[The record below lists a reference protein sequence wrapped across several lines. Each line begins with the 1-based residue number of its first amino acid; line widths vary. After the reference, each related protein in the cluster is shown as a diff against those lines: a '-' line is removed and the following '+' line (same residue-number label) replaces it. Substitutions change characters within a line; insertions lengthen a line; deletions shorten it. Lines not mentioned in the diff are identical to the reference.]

1 MDKKEMRNLFD
12 GDCSPAEEQAAGRW
26 LAEHAETKEA
36 DELLYAL
43 LRETKPATADAE
55 GAFRRV
61 CRRLGIAPKSSA
73 WRLVG
78 RWTMRAAA
86 CLLLPVAALAFYL
99 YGEAQRPGEWFEA
112 YAPYGKTLRVVLPR
126 VEGDAMRF
134 YACRP
139 DALVFGAFGIL
150 EPQGER
156 PCPAGEIDLV
166 VCPGVAFTADGR
178 RLGRGRGYYDRYLGD
193 PAFRGFRVGVCYAHQ
208 LVDDLPVEP
217 HDVRMDR
224 VITG

>member
-1 MDKKEMRNLFD
+1 MVKKEIRERMRRLNRALD
-12 GDCSPAEEQAAGRW
+12 SRQRLRASAAIFSAVER
-26 LAEHAETKEA
+26 LPEFRAARTVA
-36 DELLYAL
+36 VFAALPDE
-43 LRETKPATADAE
+43 PATDEVLA
-55 GAFRRV
+55 
-61 CRRLGIAPKSSA
+61 
-73 WRLVG
+73 
-78 RWTMRAAA
+78 RWASTR
-86 CLLLPVAALAFYL
+86 
-99 YGEAQRPGEWFEA
+99 
-112 YAPYGKTLRVVLPR
+112 RVVLPR

>member
-1 MDKKEMRNLFD
+1 MRQLNRALD
-12 GDCSPAEEQAAGRW
+12 SRQRLRASAAIFSAVER
-26 LAEHAETKEA
+26 LPEFRAARTVA
-36 DELLYAL
+36 VFAALPDE
-43 LRETKPATADAE
+43 PATDEVLA
-55 GAFRRV
+55 
-61 CRRLGIAPKSSA
+61 
-73 WRLVG
+73 
-78 RWTMRAAA
+78 RWASTR
-86 CLLLPVAALAFYL
+86 
-99 YGEAQRPGEWFEA
+99 
-112 YAPYGKTLRVVLPR
+112 RVVLPR
-126 VEGDAMRF
+126 VGGDAMRF

>member
-1 MDKKEMRNLFD
+1 MRQLNRALD
-12 GDCSPAEEQAAGRW
+12 SRQRLRASAAIFSAVER
-26 LAEHAETKEA
+26 LLEFRAARTVA
-36 DELLYAL
+36 VFAALPDE
-43 LRETKPATADAE
+43 PATDEVLA
-55 GAFRRV
+55 
-61 CRRLGIAPKSSA
+61 
-73 WRLVG
+73 
-78 RWTMRAAA
+78 RWASTR
-86 CLLLPVAALAFYL
+86 
-99 YGEAQRPGEWFEA
+99 
-112 YAPYGKTLRVVLPR
+112 RVVLPR

>member
-1 MDKKEMRNLFD
+1 MRRLNRALD
-12 GDCSPAEEQAAGRW
+12 SQQRLRASAAIFSAVER
-26 LAEHAETKEA
+26 LPEFRAARTVA
-36 DELLYAL
+36 VFAALSDE
-43 LRETKPATADAE
+43 PATDEVLA
-55 GAFRRV
+55 
-61 CRRLGIAPKSSA
+61 
-73 WRLVG
+73 
-78 RWTMRAAA
+78 RWASTR
-86 CLLLPVAALAFYL
+86 
-99 YGEAQRPGEWFEA
+99 
-112 YAPYGKTLRVVLPR
+112 RVVLPR

-193 PAFRGFRVGVCYAHQ
+193 PVFRGFRVGVCYAHQ

-224 VITG
+224 VITWNSGLRPMKTIGLSGILLLNSISGRPATSLRSVR

>member
-1 MDKKEMRNLFD
+1 MRQLNRALD
-12 GDCSPAEEQAAGRW
+12 SRQRLRASAAIFSAVER
-26 LAEHAETKEA
+26 LPEFRAARTVA
-36 DELLYAL
+36 VFAALPDE
-43 LRETKPATADAE
+43 PATDEVLA
-55 GAFRRV
+55 
-61 CRRLGIAPKSSA
+61 
-73 WRLVG
+73 
-78 RWTMRAAA
+78 RWASTR
-86 CLLLPVAALAFYL
+86 
-99 YGEAQRPGEWFEA
+99 
-112 YAPYGKTLRVVLPR
+112 RVVLPR
-126 VEGDAMRF
+126 VEGDAMRV

-150 EPQGER
+150 VPQGER

>member
-1 MDKKEMRNLFD
+1 MRQLNRALD
-12 GDCSPAEEQAAGRW
+12 SRQRLRASAAIFSAVER
-26 LAEHAETKEA
+26 LPEFRAARTVA
-36 DELLYAL
+36 VFAALPDE
-43 LRETKPATADAE
+43 PATDEVLA
-55 GAFRRV
+55 
-61 CRRLGIAPKSSA
+61 
-73 WRLVG
+73 
-78 RWTMRAAA
+78 RWASTR
-86 CLLLPVAALAFYL
+86 
-99 YGEAQRPGEWFEA
+99 
-112 YAPYGKTLRVVLPR
+112 RVVLPR

-178 RLGRGRGYYDRYLGD
+178 RLGRGRGYYDRSLGD

>member
-1 MDKKEMRNLFD
+1 MRRLNRALD
-12 GDCSPAEEQAAGRW
+12 SQQRPRASAAIFSAVER
-26 LAEHAETKEA
+26 LPEFRAARTVA
-36 DELLYAL
+36 VFAALPDE
-43 LRETKPATADAE
+43 PATDEVLA
-55 GAFRRV
+55 
-61 CRRLGIAPKSSA
+61 
-73 WRLVG
+73 
-78 RWTMRAAA
+78 RWASTR
-86 CLLLPVAALAFYL
+86 
-99 YGEAQRPGEWFEA
+99 
-112 YAPYGKTLRVVLPR
+112 RVVLPR

>member
-1 MDKKEMRNLFD
+1 MRRLNRALD
-12 GDCSPAEEQAAGRW
+12 SRQRLRASAAIFSAVER
-26 LAEHAETKEA
+26 LPEFRAARTVA
-36 DELLYAL
+36 VFAALPDE
-43 LRETKPATADAE
+43 PATDE
-55 GAFRRV
+55 GLARWASTRRV
-61 CRRLGIAPKSSA
+61 G
-73 WRLVG
+73 
-78 RWTMRAAA
+78 
-86 CLLLPVAALAFYL
+86 
-99 YGEAQRPGEWFEA
+99 
-112 YAPYGKTLRVVLPR
+112 LPR
-126 VEGDAMRF
+126 VEGDAMRV

>member
-1 MDKKEMRNLFD
+1 MRQLNRALD
-12 GDCSPAEEQAAGRW
+12 SRQRLRASAAIFSAVER
-26 LAEHAETKEA
+26 LPEFRAARTVA
-36 DELLYAL
+36 VFAALPDE
-43 LRETKPATADAE
+43 PATDEVLA
-55 GAFRRV
+55 
-61 CRRLGIAPKSSA
+61 
-73 WRLVG
+73 
-78 RWTMRAAA
+78 RWASTR
-86 CLLLPVAALAFYL
+86 
-99 YGEAQRPGEWFEA
+99 
-112 YAPYGKTLRVVLPR
+112 RVVLPR

-217 HDVRMDR
+217 QDVRMDR

>member
-1 MDKKEMRNLFD
+1 MVKKEIRERMRRLNRALD
-12 GDCSPAEEQAAGRW
+12 SRQRLRASAAIFSAVER
-26 LAEHAETKEA
+26 LPEFRAARTVA
-36 DELLYAL
+36 VFAALPDE
-43 LRETKPATADAE
+43 PATDEVLA
-55 GAFRRV
+55 
-61 CRRLGIAPKSSA
+61 
-73 WRLVG
+73 
-78 RWTMRAAA
+78 RWASTR
-86 CLLLPVAALAFYL
+86 
-99 YGEAQRPGEWFEA
+99 
-112 YAPYGKTLRVVLPR
+112 RVVLPR

-166 VCPGVAFTADGR
+166 VCPGVAFPADGR

>member
-1 MDKKEMRNLFD
+1 MRQLNRALD
-12 GDCSPAEEQAAGRW
+12 SRQRLRASAAIFSAVER
-26 LAEHAETKEA
+26 LPEFRAARTVA
-36 DELLYAL
+36 IFAALPDE
-43 LRETKPATADAE
+43 PATDEVLA
-55 GAFRRV
+55 
-61 CRRLGIAPKSSA
+61 
-73 WRLVG
+73 
-78 RWTMRAAA
+78 RWASTR
-86 CLLLPVAALAFYL
+86 
-99 YGEAQRPGEWFEA
+99 
-112 YAPYGKTLRVVLPR
+112 RVVLPR

>member
-1 MDKKEMRNLFD
+1 MRQLNRALD
-12 GDCSPAEEQAAGRW
+12 SRQRLRASAAIFSAVDR
-26 LAEHAETKEA
+26 LPEFRAARTVA
-36 DELLYAL
+36 VFAALPDE
-43 LRETKPATADAE
+43 PATDEVLA
-55 GAFRRV
+55 
-61 CRRLGIAPKSSA
+61 
-73 WRLVG
+73 
-78 RWTMRAAA
+78 RWASTR
-86 CLLLPVAALAFYL
+86 
-99 YGEAQRPGEWFEA
+99 
-112 YAPYGKTLRVVLPR
+112 RVVLPR

>member
-1 MDKKEMRNLFD
+1 
-12 GDCSPAEEQAAGRW
+12 
-26 LAEHAETKEA
+26 
-36 DELLYAL
+36 
-43 LRETKPATADAE
+43 
-55 GAFRRV
+55 
-61 CRRLGIAPKSSA
+61 
-73 WRLVG
+73 
-78 RWTMRAAA
+78 
-86 CLLLPVAALAFYL
+86 
-99 YGEAQRPGEWFEA
+99 
-112 YAPYGKTLRVVLPR
+112 
-126 VEGDAMRF
+126 MRF

-178 RLGRGRGYYDRYLGD
+178 RLGRGRGYYDRYLGV

>member
-1 MDKKEMRNLFD
+1 MRRLNRALD
-12 GDCSPAEEQAAGRW
+12 SQQRLRASAAIFSAVER
-26 LAEHAETKEA
+26 LPEFRAARTVA
-36 DELLYAL
+36 VFAALSDE
-43 LRETKPATADAE
+43 PATDEVLA
-55 GAFRRV
+55 
-61 CRRLGIAPKSSA
+61 
-73 WRLVG
+73 
-78 RWTMRAAA
+78 RWASTR
-86 CLLLPVAALAFYL
+86 
-99 YGEAQRPGEWFEA
+99 
-112 YAPYGKTLRVVLPR
+112 RVVLTR

-139 DALVFGAFGIL
+139 
-150 EPQGER
+150 ER

-193 PAFRGFRVGVCYAHQ
+193 PVFRGFRVGVCYAHQ

>member
-1 MDKKEMRNLFD
+1 MRRLNRALD
-12 GDCSPAEEQAAGRW
+12 SRQRLRASAAIFSAVER
-26 LAEHAETKEA
+26 LPEFRAARTVA
-36 DELLYAL
+36 VFAALPDE
-43 LRETKPATADAE
+43 PATDEVLA
-55 GAFRRV
+55 
-61 CRRLGIAPKSSA
+61 
-73 WRLVG
+73 
-78 RWTMRAAA
+78 RWASTR
-86 CLLLPVAALAFYL
+86 
-99 YGEAQRPGEWFEA
+99 
-112 YAPYGKTLRVVLPR
+112 RVVLPR

-166 VCPGVAFTADGR
+166 VWPGVAFTADGR

>member
-1 MDKKEMRNLFD
+1 MRQLNRALD
-12 GDCSPAEEQAAGRW
+12 SRQRLRASAAIFSAVER
-26 LAEHAETKEA
+26 LPEFRASRTVAVFA
-36 DELLYAL
+36 ALPDE
-43 LRETKPATADAE
+43 PATVEVLA
-55 GAFRRV
+55 
-61 CRRLGIAPKSSA
+61 
-73 WRLVG
+73 
-78 RWTMRAAA
+78 RWASTR
-86 CLLLPVAALAFYL
+86 
-99 YGEAQRPGEWFEA
+99 
-112 YAPYGKTLRVVLPR
+112 RVVLPR

>member
-1 MDKKEMRNLFD
+1 MRQLNRALD
-12 GDCSPAEEQAAGRW
+12 SRQRLRASAAIFSAVER
-26 LAEHAETKEA
+26 LPEFRAARTVA
-36 DELLYAL
+36 VFAALPDE
-43 LRETKPATADAE
+43 PATDEVLA
-55 GAFRRV
+55 
-61 CRRLGIAPKSSA
+61 
-73 WRLVG
+73 
-78 RWTMRAAA
+78 RWASTR
-86 CLLLPVAALAFYL
+86 
-99 YGEAQRPGEWFEA
+99 
-112 YAPYGKTLRVVLPR
+112 RVVLPR

-193 PAFRGFRVGVCYAHQ
+193 PTVRGFRVGVCYAHQ

>member
-1 MDKKEMRNLFD
+1 MRQLNRALD
-12 GDCSPAEEQAAGRW
+12 SRQRLRASAAIFSAVKR
-26 LAEHAETKEA
+26 LPEFRAARTVA
-36 DELLYAL
+36 VFAALPDE
-43 LRETKPATADAE
+43 PATDEVLA
-55 GAFRRV
+55 
-61 CRRLGIAPKSSA
+61 
-73 WRLVG
+73 
-78 RWTMRAAA
+78 RWASTR
-86 CLLLPVAALAFYL
+86 
-99 YGEAQRPGEWFEA
+99 
-112 YAPYGKTLRVVLPR
+112 RVVLPR

>member
-1 MDKKEMRNLFD
+1 MRQLNRALD
-12 GDCSPAEEQAAGRW
+12 SRQRLRASAAIFSAVER
-26 LAEHAETKEA
+26 LPEFRAARTVA
-36 DELLYAL
+36 VFAALPDE
-43 LRETKPATADAE
+43 PATDEVLA
-55 GAFRRV
+55 
-61 CRRLGIAPKSSA
+61 
-73 WRLVG
+73 
-78 RWTMRAAA
+78 RWASTR
-86 CLLLPVAALAFYL
+86 
-99 YGEAQRPGEWFEA
+99 
-112 YAPYGKTLRVVLPR
+112 RVVLPR

-178 RLGRGRGYYDRYLGD
+178 RGRGYYDRYLGD

>member
-1 MDKKEMRNLFD
+1 MRQLNRALD
-12 GDCSPAEEQAAGRW
+12 SRQRLRASAAIFSAVER
-26 LAEHAETKEA
+26 LPEFRAARTVA
-36 DELLYAL
+36 VFAALPDE
-43 LRETKPATADAE
+43 PATDEVLA
-55 GAFRRV
+55 
-61 CRRLGIAPKSSA
+61 
-73 WRLVG
+73 
-78 RWTMRAAA
+78 RWASTR
-86 CLLLPVAALAFYL
+86 
-99 YGEAQRPGEWFEA
+99 
-112 YAPYGKTLRVVLPR
+112 RVVLPR

-208 LVDDLPVEP
+208 LLDDLPVEP

>member
-1 MDKKEMRNLFD
+1 MRRLNRALD
-12 GDCSPAEEQAAGRW
+12 SQQRLRASAAIFSAVER
-26 LAEHAETKEA
+26 LPEFRAARTVA
-36 DELLYAL
+36 VFAALPDE
-43 LRETKPATADAE
+43 PATDEVLA
-55 GAFRRV
+55 
-61 CRRLGIAPKSSA
+61 
-73 WRLVG
+73 
-78 RWTMRAAA
+78 RWGSTR
-86 CLLLPVAALAFYL
+86 
-99 YGEAQRPGEWFEA
+99 
-112 YAPYGKTLRVVLPR
+112 RVVLPR

>member
-1 MDKKEMRNLFD
+1 MRQLNRALD
-12 GDCSPAEEQAAGRW
+12 SRQRLRASAAIFSAVER
-26 LAEHAETKEA
+26 LPEFRAARTVA
-36 DELLYAL
+36 VFAALPDE
-43 LRETKPATADAE
+43 PATDEVLA
-55 GAFRRV
+55 
-61 CRRLGIAPKSSA
+61 
-73 WRLVG
+73 
-78 RWTMRAAA
+78 RWASTR
-86 CLLLPVAALAFYL
+86 
-99 YGEAQRPGEWFEA
+99 
-112 YAPYGKTLRVVLPR
+112 RVVLPR

-156 PCPAGEIDLV
+156 PCPAGAIDLV

>member
-1 MDKKEMRNLFD
+1 MRRLNRAFD
-12 GDCSPAEEQAAGRW
+12 SQQRLRASAAIFSAVER
-26 LAEHAETKEA
+26 LPEFRAARTVA
-36 DELLYAL
+36 VFAALSDE
-43 LRETKPATADAE
+43 PATDEVLA
-55 GAFRRV
+55 
-61 CRRLGIAPKSSA
+61 
-73 WRLVG
+73 
-78 RWTMRAAA
+78 RWASTR
-86 CLLLPVAALAFYL
+86 
-99 YGEAQRPGEWFEA
+99 
-112 YAPYGKTLRVVLPR
+112 RVVLPR

-193 PAFRGFRVGVCYAHQ
+193 PVFRGFRVGVCYAHQ

>member
-1 MDKKEMRNLFD
+1 MRQLNRALD
-12 GDCSPAEEQAAGRW
+12 SRQRLRASAAIFSAVER
-26 LAEHAETKEA
+26 LPEFRAARTVA
-36 DELLYAL
+36 VFAALPDE
-43 LRETKPATADAE
+43 PATDEVLA
-55 GAFRRV
+55 
-61 CRRLGIAPKSSA
+61 
-73 WRLVG
+73 
-78 RWTMRAAA
+78 RWASTR
-86 CLLLPVAALAFYL
+86 
-99 YGEAQRPGEWFEA
+99 
-112 YAPYGKTLRVVLPR
+112 RVVLPR

-208 LVDDLPVEP
+208 VVDDLPVEP

>member
-1 MDKKEMRNLFD
+1 MRRLNRALD
-12 GDCSPAEEQAAGRW
+12 SRQRLRASAAIFSAVER
-26 LAEHAETKEA
+26 LPEFRAARTVA
-36 DELLYAL
+36 VFAALPDE
-43 LRETKPATADAE
+43 PATDEVLA
-55 GAFRRV
+55 
-61 CRRLGIAPKSSA
+61 
-73 WRLVG
+73 
-78 RWTMRAAA
+78 RWASTR
-86 CLLLPVAALAFYL
+86 
-99 YGEAQRPGEWFEA
+99 
-112 YAPYGKTLRVVLPR
+112 RVVLPR

-150 EPQGER
+150 EPQGEL

>member
-1 MDKKEMRNLFD
+1 MRQLNRALD
-12 GDCSPAEEQAAGRW
+12 SRQRLRASAAIFSAVER
-26 LAEHAETKEA
+26 LPEFRAARTVA
-36 DELLYAL
+36 VFAALPDE
-43 LRETKPATADAE
+43 PATDEVLA
-55 GAFRRV
+55 
-61 CRRLGIAPKSSA
+61 
-73 WRLVG
+73 
-78 RWTMRAAA
+78 RWASTR
-86 CLLLPVAALAFYL
+86 
-99 YGEAQRPGEWFEA
+99 
-112 YAPYGKTLRVVLPR
+112 RVVLPR
-126 VEGDAMRF
+126 VEGDAMLF

>member
-1 MDKKEMRNLFD
+1 MVKKEIRERMRQLNRALD
-12 GDCSPAEEQAAGRW
+12 SRQRLRASAAIFSAVER
-26 LAEHAETKEA
+26 LPEFRAARTVA
-36 DELLYAL
+36 VFAALPDE
-43 LRETKPATADAE
+43 PATDEVLA
-55 GAFRRV
+55 RRAST
-61 CRRLGIAPKSSA
+61 R
-73 WRLVG
+73 
-78 RWTMRAAA
+78 
-86 CLLLPVAALAFYL
+86 
-99 YGEAQRPGEWFEA
+99 
-112 YAPYGKTLRVVLPR
+112 RVVLPR

>member
-1 MDKKEMRNLFD
+1 MRQLNRALD
-12 GDCSPAEEQAAGRW
+12 SRQRLRASAAIFSAVER
-26 LAEHAETKEA
+26 LPEFRAARTVA
-36 DELLYAL
+36 VFAALPDE
-43 LRETKPATADAE
+43 PATDEVLA
-55 GAFRRV
+55 
-61 CRRLGIAPKSSA
+61 
-73 WRLVG
+73 
-78 RWTMRAAA
+78 RWASTR
-86 CLLLPVAALAFYL
+86 
-99 YGEAQRPGEWFEA
+99 
-112 YAPYGKTLRVVLPR
+112 RVVLPR

-217 HDVRMDR
+217 HDVFMDY
-224 VITG
+224 VITNG

>member
-1 MDKKEMRNLFD
+1 MRQLNRALD
-12 GDCSPAEEQAAGRW
+12 SRQRLRASAAIFSAVER
-26 LAEHAETKEA
+26 LPEFRAARTVA
-36 DELLYAL
+36 VIAALPDE
-43 LRETKPATADAE
+43 PATDEVLA
-55 GAFRRV
+55 
-61 CRRLGIAPKSSA
+61 
-73 WRLVG
+73 
-78 RWTMRAAA
+78 RWASTR
-86 CLLLPVAALAFYL
+86 
-99 YGEAQRPGEWFEA
+99 
-112 YAPYGKTLRVVLPR
+112 RVVLPR

>member
-1 MDKKEMRNLFD
+1 MRQLNRALD
-12 GDCSPAEEQAAGRW
+12 SRQRLRASAAIFSAVER
-26 LAEHAETKEA
+26 LPEFRAARTVA
-36 DELLYAL
+36 VFAALPDE
-43 LRETKPATADAE
+43 PATDEVLA
-55 GAFRRV
+55 
-61 CRRLGIAPKSSA
+61 
-73 WRLVG
+73 
-78 RWTMRAAA
+78 RWASTR
-86 CLLLPVAALAFYL
+86 
-99 YGEAQRPGEWFEA
+99 
-112 YAPYGKTLRVVLPR
+112 RVVLPR

-139 DALVFGAFGIL
+139 AAPVSGACGIL

>member
-1 MDKKEMRNLFD
+1 MRQLNRALV
-12 GDCSPAEEQAAGRW
+12 SRQRLRASAAIFSAVER
-26 LAEHAETKEA
+26 LPEFRAARTVA
-36 DELLYAL
+36 VFAALPDE
-43 LRETKPATADAE
+43 PATDEVLA
-55 GAFRRV
+55 
-61 CRRLGIAPKSSA
+61 
-73 WRLVG
+73 
-78 RWTMRAAA
+78 RWASTR
-86 CLLLPVAALAFYL
+86 
-99 YGEAQRPGEWFEA
+99 
-112 YAPYGKTLRVVLPR
+112 RVVLPR